1 MSIGPALVLG
11 ILVGIACAAIWV
23 VIRGSGGGRLPL
35 TIGAS
40 ILGAWAGD
48 TLGGRLGISIW
59 AIGDFHLV
67 ASVVGSWIG
76 IAIVN
81 VVSVLGPTERR
92 L

>member
-1 MSIGPALVLG
+1 VSIGPALVLG
-11 ILVGIACAAIWV
+11 ILVGVANAALWV

-35 TIGAS
+35 TVVAAIV
-40 ILGAWAGD
+40 GAWAGD
-48 TLGGRLGISIW
+48 TLGGRLGIDVWS
-59 AIGDFHLV
+59 IGDFHVVAALV
-67 ASVVGSWIG
+67 GAWVG